1 MIKKTINYCWFG
13 HGKKSE
19 LILKCIESWKKYCP
33 DYDIV
38 EWNEDNYDIHKNKYM
53 EEAYNNKKWA
63 FVSDYAR
70 LDIIYNNGG
79 IYLDTDVE
87 IIKSMD
93 KIIEG
98 KKAFFCVEN
107 EYINTGL
114 GFGAEKG
121 CLILKELLESY
132 DKISFVKSDGTLDVL
147 SCPVRND
154 TVFKN
159 YIDKSKINEIQI
171 ANNIYFYPKEYFC
184 PLDYET
190 KILNKT
196 SETVGIHWY
205 GESWL
210 TPQKRLKKK
219 LKRIYVRIF
228 GINSF
233 NKIKSYIKRGR

>member
-1 MIKKTINYCWFG
+1 
-13 HGKKSE
+13 
-19 LILKCIESWKKYCP
+19 
-33 DYDIV
+33 
-38 EWNEDNYDIHKNKYM
+38 
-53 EEAYNNKKWA
+53 
-63 FVSDYAR
+63 
-70 LDIIYNNGG
+70 
-79 IYLDTDVE
+79 
-87 IIKSMD
+87 MD

-132 DKISFVKSDGTLDVL
+132 DKTSFVKSDGTLDVL

-171 ANNIYFYPKEYFC
+171 VNNIYFYPKEYFC